1 MTLRI
6 RPAEAAD
13 LDRIEAI
20 ENTADQLFIEAFQ
33 PEHWPAAD
41 PASERAEAPGY
52 LLVGEHASDGV
63 IGFVHVL
70 EIDGHA
76 HLEQLSVL
84 PEHGRHG
91 YGRALVSA
99 ALAEAKARGH
109 REVTLRTYA
118 ELPWNGPYYAR
129 LGFSETEAAG
139 DFLRSLIQVERDL
152 GLDNYGRRV
161 QMSITLD

>member
-1 MTLRI
+1 MTLQI
-6 RPAEAAD
+6 RPANTAD
-13 LDRIEAI
+13 FERIEAI

-41 PASERAEAPGY
+41 PAAERAAQAGF
-52 LLVGEHASDGV
+52 LFVGEQQDKEV
-63 IGFVHVL
+63 IGFVHTL

-91 YGRALVSA
+91 YGRALVEA
-99 ALAEAKARGH
+99 ALAEAKHRGY
-109 REVTLRTYA
+109 REMTLRTYA
-118 ELPWNGPYYAR
+118 DLPWNGPFYAR
-129 LGFSETEAAG
+129 LGFRETTPES
-139 DFLRSLIQVERDL
+139 DFLRSLIQVERKL
-152 GLDNYGRRV
+152 GLDTYGRRA